1 MSDTTLTT
9 ERPIAEPKLAATVL
23 LLRDGAAG
31 PEVFMVV
38 RHGDIAFAGG
48 ALVFP
53 GGRLDPADR
62 VLAEAHGLE
71 GDAGALRFAALR
83 ETFEESAILLTREAA
98 PADVAL
104 RRGWQSAV
112 CAETIGFGT
121 LLAEQGL
128 SPAPEALVHFAHWI
142 TPPSRPKRF
151 DTHFFLAVAPAAQ
164 EAAHD
169 GGEAVDSLWISPR
182 VALTEADAGRHKL
195 VVATRLNLMRLARFD
210 SVAAILAHAAATPV
224 VTIRPRSTET
234 PEGRLMHFPIE
245 AGYGLETYLSNDPAA
260 M

>member
-1 MSDTTLTT
+1 MTDTPPAD
-9 ERPIAEPKLAATVL
+9 RPIAEPKLAATVL
-23 LLRDGAAG
+23 LLREGAAG

-62 VLAEAHGLE
+62 TLAEAHGLA

-98 PADVAL
+98 PADIAI
-104 RRGWQSAV
+104 RRSWQSAL
-112 CAETIGFGT
+112 CSDAIGFAA

-128 SPAPEALVHFAHWI
+128 APAPEALVHFAHWI

-151 DTHFFLAVAPAAQ
+151 DTHFFLAVAPDAQ

-169 GGEAVDSLWISPR
+169 GGEAVDSVWIAPKL
-182 VALTEADAGRHKL
+182 ALAEADAGRRKL

-210 SVAAILAHAAATPV
+210 SVAAILEHAAATPV

-234 PEGRLMHFPIE
+234 PEGRLMHFPLE

>member
-1 MSDTTLTT
+1 MTDTPPAD
-9 ERPIAEPKLAATVL
+9 RPIAEPKLAATVL
-23 LLRDGAAG
+23 LLREGAAG

-62 VLAEAHGLE
+62 MLAEAHGLA

-98 PADVAL
+98 PTDIAV
-104 RRGWQSAV
+104 RRTWQSAL
-112 CAETIGFGT
+112 CSDAIGFAA

-128 SPAPEALVHFAHWI
+128 TPAPEALVHFAHWI

-151 DTHFFLAVAPAAQ
+151 DTHFFLAVAPDAQ

-169 GGEAVDSLWISPR
+169 GGEAVDSIWIAPKR
-182 VALTEADAGRHKL
+182 ALAEADAGQHKL

-210 SVAAILAHAAATPV
+210 SVAAILEHAAATPV

-234 PEGRLMHFPIE
+234 PEGRLMHFPLE
-245 AGYGLETYLSNDPAA
+245 AGYGLETYLSNDPASI
-260 M
+260 